1 MDTRDLFE
9 RTVIPV
15 VCKQMQALRFEEAIT
30 LRVPFGIA
38 TIDDFYRLH
47 GNRDCQDRF
56 KGKSD
61 SWKALI
67 LEQQGKYS
75 EALLLYESA
84 YQSLQQ
90 NDDLYVHKRLSII
103 RLLHKLGRNNEAIL
117 EIDTILKLELD
128 ISVFELLALFDCY
141 VDCLLS
147 SDRIFSEKYL
157 KLVTRIAKEFAPEF
171 DSNYLETQI
180 NLAIK
185 QMVQR
190 NRTANRAYSLLL
202 IRLDEVERGEQMYLL
217 RNYLSTAKI
226 DYYRQMAIALLNQI
240 ES

>member
-9 RTVIPV
+9 RKVIPV
-15 VCKQMQALRFEEAIT
+15 VCEQMQALRFEEAIA
-30 LRVPFGIA
+30 I
-38 TIDDFYRLH
+38 IDDFYRLH
-47 GNRDCQDRF
+47 GNKDY
-56 KGKSD
+56 KGKLKPKSD

-67 LEQQGKYS
+67 LEQQGKYA

-103 RLLHKLGRNNEAIL
+103 RLLHKLGRNNEAIF

-128 ISVFELLALFDCY
+128 MSVFELLALFDCY
-141 VDCLLS
+141 VDCLLGS
-147 SDRIFSEKYL
+147 NRVFPEQYL
-157 KLVTRIAKEFAPEF
+157 KFVVRIAQEFAPEF
-171 DSNYLETQI
+171 DLNYLETRV

-202 IRLDEVERGEQMYLL
+202 IRLDEVRQEEQIYLL
-217 RNYLSTAKI
+217 RKYLSTAKI

-240 ES
+240 EG

>member
-9 RTVIPV
+9 RKVIPV
-15 VCKQMQALRFEEAIT
+15 VCEQMQALRFEEAIA
-30 LRVPFGIA
+30 I
-38 TIDDFYRLH
+38 IDDFYRLH
-47 GNRDCQDRF
+47 GNRDCQGRF
-56 KGKSD
+56 KCKSD

-67 LEQQGKYS
+67 LEQQEKYS

-103 RLLHKLGRNNEAIL
+103 RLLHKLEKDREAIA
-117 EIDTILKLELD
+117 EIETILKLELD

-141 VDCLLS
+141 VDCLLGS
-147 SDRIFSEKYL
+147 NRVFPEQYL
-157 KLVTRIAKEFAPEF
+157 KFVVRIAQEFAPEF
-171 DSNYLETQI
+171 DLNYLETRV

-202 IRLDEVERGEQMYLL
+202 IRLDEVRQEEQIYLL
-217 RNYLSTAKI
+217 RKYLSTAKI
-226 DYYRQMAIALLNQI
+226 DYYRQMAIALLKQI
-240 ES
+240 EG

>member
-9 RTVIPV
+9 QTVIPV
-15 VCKQMQALRFEEAIT
+15 VCKQMQASRFEEAIS
-30 LRVPFGIA
+30 

-47 GNRDCQDRF
+47 RNKDCQGRF
-56 KGKSD
+56 KRKSD

-67 LEQQGKYS
+67 LEQQGKYA

-103 RLLHKLGRNNEAIL
+103 RLLHKLEKDREAIT
-117 EIDTILKLELD
+117 EIETILKLELD

-147 SDRIFSEKYL
+147 SDRVFPEKYL
-157 KLVTRIAKEFAPEF
+157 KFVTRIAKEFAPEF
-171 DSNYLETQI
+171 DSNYLKTQV

-185 QMVQR
+185 QMLQR

-202 IRLDEVERGEQMYLL
+202 IRLDEVQRGEQMYLL